1 MARTGRQYTAGSA
14 ETYQWSYGAPHQ
26 FAWTGFGIIAAS
38 GAGTM
43 PRYDVQSDNLASASG
58 SSEGKERMS
67 LKEWLDK
74 GLILDSMGLGVFAVD
89 HDWNVIYFSREAERI
104 TGFSAKEAMG
114 GKCWEV
120 FCTEFCNT
128 RCYLQKAIRQGKSEV
143 KRRVHFLNREG
154 RRIPLEITA
163 SVLRDAK
170 GKLIGGVECFSDKLV
185 ATVAPPQGTSTDIIG
200 RSKPM
205 QLLYATLGA
214 VSRTDAAVLL
224 TGETGTGKGL
234 FARAI
239 HANSTRRSGPFV
251 DVNCA
256 ALPENLL
263 ESELFGYRKG
273 AFTGAN
279 KDKPGLFEAASG
291 GTIFLDE
298 IGDLPP
304 GLQAKLLQAL
314 EEGRFHPLGSVK
326 PVQVDVRVISATN
339 PRPAGKSR
347 PWAFPLG
354 PLLSGCGSWKSSCP
368 RCGSARVTAIFW
380 QTILSISPPPAT
392 AGRLPS
398 ISQAT
403 RRALASCAFPGNV
416 RELKHAIEHAV
427 ILCQGKRHR
436 TSPSPRVYPERR
448 RTRTRDPRGMRAS
461 PETFGNGEREMLH
474 EALVEHGF
482 SILETC
488 RALGVSRTTLWRK
501 MKKHGL

>member
-1 MARTGRQYTAGSA
+1 
-14 ETYQWSYGAPHQ
+14 
-26 FAWTGFGIIAAS
+26 
-38 GAGTM
+38 
-43 PRYDVQSDNLASASG
+43 
-58 SSEGKERMS
+58 MS

-89 HDWNVIYFSREAERI
+89 HDWNIIYFSREAERI
-104 TGFSAKEAMG
+104 TGFSAREATG
-114 GKCWEV
+114 SKCWEV

-170 GKLIGGVECFSDKLV
+170 GKLLGGVECFSDKLV
-185 ATVAPPQGTSTDIIG
+185 ATAAPPQGTSTDIIG

-339 PRPAGKSR
+339 RDLR
-347 PWAFPLG
+347 
-354 PLLSGCGSWKSSCP
+354 
-368 RCGSARVTAIFW
+368 ARVAPGLFRSDLYYRLRVLEIELPPLRERPGDSDLLADHFVH
-380 QTILSISPPPAT
+380 ISA
-392 AGRLPS
+392 ARYGRVAPTL
-398 ISQAT
+398 SQAT

-427 ILCQGKRHR
+427 ILCQGNVIEPIHLPAYIL
-436 TSPSPRVYPERR
+436 SGEDPAPRIQGGE
-448 RTRTRDPRGMRAS
+448 DKPR
-461 PETFGNGEREMLH
+461 NIQERERDMLH

-501 MKKHGL
+501 MKKYGL

>member
-1 MARTGRQYTAGSA
+1 
-14 ETYQWSYGAPHQ
+14 
-26 FAWTGFGIIAAS
+26 
-38 GAGTM
+38 
-43 PRYDVQSDNLASASG
+43 
-58 SSEGKERMS
+58 MS

-89 HDWNVIYFSREAERI
+89 QDWNIIFFSREAERI
-104 TGFSAKEAMG
+104 TGFSFREAMG
-114 GKCWEV
+114 SKCWEV

-128 RCYLQKAIRQGKSEV
+128 RCYLQKAIRQGRSEV
-143 KRRVHFLNREG
+143 KRRVHFLSREG

-170 GKLIGGVECFSDKLV
+170 GRLIGGVECFSDKLV
-185 ATVAPPQGTSTDIIG
+185 ATAPPPLGTSTEIIG

-205 QLLYATLGA
+205 QRLYATLGA
-214 VSRTDAAVLL
+214 ISRTDAAVLL

-239 HANSTRRSGPFV
+239 HANSARRSGPFV

-273 AFTGAN
+273 AFTGAD

-298 IGDLPP
+298 IGDLSP

-326 PVQVDVRVISATN
+326 PVTVDVRVISATN
-339 PRPAGKSR
+339 RDLR
-347 PWAFPLG
+347 
-354 PLLSGCGSWKSSCP
+354 
-368 RCGSARVTAIFW
+368 ARVASGLFRSDLYYRLRVLEIELPPLRERPGDSDLLADHFVHISAARYGRPTP
-380 QTILSISPPPAT
+380 TISPA
-392 AGRLPS
+392 S
-398 ISQAT
+398 
-403 RRALASCAFPGNV
+403 RRALASCSFPGNV

-427 ILCQGKRHR
+427 ILCQGGAIE
-436 TSPSPRVYPERR
+436 PSHLPAYILSGEEPAPRMAGDENKAR
-448 RTRTRDPRGMRAS
+448 
-461 PETFGNGEREMLH
+461 NIHERERDMLQ
-474 EALVEHGF
+474 EALSEHGF
-482 SILETC
+482 SILETS

>member
-1 MARTGRQYTAGSA
+1 MSQRQSFPTHQGQPLSNKGTG
-14 ETYQWSYGAPHQ
+14 H
-26 FAWTGFGIIAAS
+26 
-38 GAGTM
+38 
-43 PRYDVQSDNLASASG
+43 V
-58 SSEGKERMS
+58 S

-89 HDWNVIYFSREAERI
+89 QDWNIIFFSREAERI
-104 TGFSAKEAMG
+104 TGFSAREAMG

-128 RCYLQKAIRQGKSEV
+128 RCYMQKAIRQGRSEV
-143 KRRVHFLNREG
+143 KRRVHFLSREG
-154 RRIPLEITA
+154 KRIPLEITA

-185 ATVAPPQGTSTDIIG
+185 ATPVPALGASADIIG

-205 QLLYATLGA
+205 QRLYATLGA

-239 HANSTRRSGPFV
+239 HANSARRTGPFV

-273 AFTGAN
+273 AFTGAD
-279 KDKPGLFEAASG
+279 KDKPGLFETASG

-314 EEGRFHPLGSVK
+314 EDGRFHPLGSVK

-339 PRPAGKSR
+339 RDLR
-347 PWAFPLG
+347 
-354 PLLSGCGSWKSSCP
+354 
-368 RCGSARVTAIFW
+368 ARVASGLIRSDLYYRLRVLEIELPPLRERPGDIDLLADHFVH
-380 QTILSISPPPAT
+380 ISAARYGRAT
-392 AGRLPS
+392 PT

-403 RRALASCAFPGNV
+403 RRALAACVFPGNV
-416 RELKHAIEHAV
+416 RELKHAMEHAV
-427 ILCQGKRHR
+427 ILCQGESIEPSYLPAYILSG
-436 TSPSPRVYPERR
+436 TSPVPRTEAGEDRSRNMQER
-448 RTRTRDPRGMRAS
+448 
-461 PETFGNGEREMLH
+461 EREMLL
-474 EALVEHGF
+474 EALTEHGF
-482 SILETC
+482 SILDTC